1 MSRDEKILVEAR
13 TLWRHLRGLL
23 PPDGADGAT
32 LLTQILQGLGVL
44 GYERLHDRNLRAVT
58 LPR

>member
-13 TLWRHLRGLL
+13 TLWRHLRGA
-23 PPDGADGAT
+23 PPPAGADGGA
-32 LLTQILQGLGVL
+32 LLTQILQGMGAPA
-44 GYERLHDRNLRAVT
+44 YERLRDRNLRAVT